1 MRISYPDF
9 KQANVLVVGDIM
21 LDRYWHGGTS
31 RISPE
36 APVPVVKV
44 DHIEERPGG
53 AGNVA
58 LNVASLGAEC
68 CLVGLTGNDEPSQVL
83 QQKLSS
89 AKINC
94 QFVRDDSV
102 ATITKLR
109 IISRHQQLIRLD
121 FEDSQDD
128 YAEISL
134 EQTVMNHLPQA
145 NLLLLSDYAKG
156 AIKQPQAL
164 IAAAQLAGVPILV
177 DPKGTNFARYR
188 GATLLTPNFHEFEAV
203 VGNCKDDSTIIARAR
218 DLIVEHDLQALLV
231 TRGEHGMT
239 LVQKDDEDAH
249 HFPAKAK
256 EVYDVTG
263 AGDTVI
269 ATLASSLAA
278 GEDLVTATALANL
291 AAGIVVGKL
300 GTAAIN
306 RVELRRATL
315 GDSETGLGVVSEE
328 QLASAM
334 ASAKAD
340 GERIVMTNGCFD
352 ILHSGHVHY
361 LNQARELGDRL
372 IVAVNDDDSV
382 TRLKGPGRPVNSV
395 ERRMAV
401 LAGLG
406 AVDWVVSFSEDTPE
420 RVISQLLPDVLVKG
434 GDYKVD
440 EIAGGKQVMANGGEV
455 KILGF
460 VDGVSTTG
468 IIDAMVSKQGE
479 NE

>member
-1 MRISYPDF
+1 MKITYPDF

-44 DHIEERPGG
+44 DQIEERPGG

-58 LNVASLGAEC
+58 LNVASLGAATR
-68 CLVGLTGNDEPSQVL
+68 LIGLTGADEASHALEQT
-83 QQKLSS
+83 LS
-89 AKINC
+89 AADIRC

-102 ATITKLR
+102 STITKLR
-109 IISRHQQLIRLD
+109 VISRHQQLIRLD
-121 FEDSQDD
+121 FEDHQDD
-128 YAEISL
+128 YADISIDD
-134 EQTVMNHLPQA
+134 TVIANLSDA
-145 NLLLLSDYAKG
+145 NLLVLSDYAKG
-156 AIKQPQAL
+156 AIRNPQPL
-164 IAAAQLAGVPILV
+164 IKAAHDAGIPVLV
-177 DPKGTNFARYR
+177 DPKGTDFSRYQ
-188 GATLLTPNFHEFEAV
+188 GATLLTPNFNEFESV
-203 VGNCKDDSTIIARAR
+203 VGECRDEKTIIERAHK
-218 DLIVEHDLQALLV
+218 LIAEHQLEALLV
-231 TRGEHGMT
+231 TRGENGMT
-239 LVQKDDEDAH
+239 LVQRDDKEAH
-249 HFPAKAK
+249 YFPAKAK

-278 GEDLVTATALANL
+278 GSDLVTATALANL

-315 GDSETGLGVVSEE
+315 GDNETGLGVLSEE
-328 QLASAM
+328 QLAFAM

-340 GERIVMTNGCFD
+340 GEKIVMTNGCFD

-361 LNQARELGDRL
+361 LDQARALGDRL
-372 IVAVNDDDSV
+372 IVAVNDDESV
-382 TRLKGPGRPVNSV
+382 TRLKGPGRPVNSI

-406 AVDWVVSFSEDTPE
+406 AVDWVVPFSEDTPE
-420 RVISQLLPDVLVKG
+420 RVISELLPDVLVKG
-434 GDYKVD
+434 GDYQVN
-440 EIAGGKQVMANGGEV
+440 EIAGAKQVMANGGEV
-455 KILGF
+455 KVLDF
-460 VDGVSTTG
+460 VAGVSTTG
-468 IIDAMVSKQGE
+468 IIDAMVNKHGDSE
-479 NE
+479 